1 MRASM
6 MSEEHRTASRRF
18 GEANQ
23 MAFATAGPRPERGR
37 GSAFDRN
44 SADDHPDG
52 NCDAL
57 SRNEPKDPE
66 RSACR
71 EVSNVR

>member
-1 MRASM
+1 
-6 MSEEHRTASRRF
+6 
-18 GEANQ
+18 